1 MIFCNQAEKQ
11 CWLNRKRQEMEA
23 EGLSENEIE
32 EQIDALSQTNWTQQE
47 YADYYGGQQDD
58 WQQTLIAA
66 IYLNHAEIACVILFS
81 FVNFC

>member
-32 EQIDALSQTNWTQQE
+32 EQIDALS
-47 YADYYGGQQDD
+47 
-58 WQQTLIAA
+58 
-66 IYLNHAEIACVILFS
+66 
-81 FVNFC
+81 